1 MKVTMLVVLSK
12 QDFSSFVLEASFKSR
27 TQRLREPS
35 VAHMPFI
42 LRRKLKFSLQRG
54 ADLAQELTTGARQ
67 LRTNNSVPRTNTL
80 ITSKQNVLNITITGA
95 EVIFT
100 PQEIAQSARKIQKAQ
115 RNSQQFTETQRL

>member
-1 MKVTMLVVLSK
+1 
-12 QDFSSFVLEASFKSR
+12 
-27 TQRLREPS
+27 
-35 VAHMPFI
+35 MPFI

-67 LRTNNSVPRTNTL
+67 LRTNNSVPRTNAL

-115 RNSQQFTETQRL
+115 RNSQQFTETQRDSDRDSEHSQTLRESPTSFYKMLENSEI